1 MIYHLLDNQVEK
13 FNTNFL
19 VNIFKFK
26 RKNKKQTNT
35 VARFRNL
42 VLMRENLFPSGID
55 LEYCTPSFCWGPCCS
70 SFFSFCAVFCLFLV
84 FVLCLWIAPSIFSNV
99 SLVSLSSFRVL
110 YHMLSVSLD
119 CPFLIALSIF
129 SNCFLLYTFTIIV
142 FGKHMTFVVHSRC
155 LSTWNKIYDIKTV
168 YL

>member
-84 FVLCLWIAPSIFSNV
+84 FVLCLWIAHSWLPLQFF
-99 SLVSLSSFRVL
+99 LTFPWFLCLR
-110 YHMLSVSLD
+110 SVSCTTCYL
-119 CPFLIALSIF
+119 CLWIAHSWLRFRF
-129 SNCFLLYTFTIIV
+129 SLTVFYYTPLL
-142 FGKHMTFVVHSRC
+142 
-155 LSTWNKIYDIKTV
+155 L
-168 YL
+168 